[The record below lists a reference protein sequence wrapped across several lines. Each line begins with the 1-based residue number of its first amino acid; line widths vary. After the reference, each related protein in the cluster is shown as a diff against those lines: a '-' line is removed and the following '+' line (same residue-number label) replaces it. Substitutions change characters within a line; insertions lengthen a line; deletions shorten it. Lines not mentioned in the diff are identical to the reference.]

1 MSYPFRVQF
10 DRRGRGGEEVD
21 WVERSGLGGKEWA
34 GWEGVGRGGR
44 SGPGGKRVG
53 RGERRRPGGKEWA
66 GGGKESAGADWVVV
80 RYISQL
86 PRFFIRF
93 FKALSGDRTIP
104 LHGSSSII
112 YYSETFLQFIPGD

>member
-1 MSYPFRVQF
+1 MSYPSRIQF

-44 SGPGGKRVG
+44 SGLGGKESAGGKGVG
-53 RGERRRPGGKEWA
+53 RGERSGP
-66 GGGKESAGADWVVV
+66 GGKESAGADWVVV

-86 PRFFIRF
+86 PRFIIRF
-93 FKALSGDRTIP
+93 FKALSGDRTLP

>member
-1 MSYPFRVQF
+1 MKKWTGWKGAGRV
-10 DRRGRGGEEVD
+10 
-21 WVERSGLGGKEWA
+21 
-34 GWEGVGRGGR
+34 GR
-44 SGPGGKRVG
+44 SGPGGKESAGGKGVG
-53 RGERRRPGGKEWA
+53 R
-66 GGGKESAGADWVVV
+66 GGKESAGADWLVV

-93 FKALSGDRTIP
+93 SKALSGERTLP